1 MVYDKNRAGQFKIF
15 DKVEMKFLDQ
25 TWETND
31 FLMAHHINSY
41 EKPENPDIVC
51 LDVIESNNDY
61 VNEFFIKNLNQ
72 SGQALL
78 DFSKSLL
85 PFGSVSIKLFR
96 TKFPI

>member
-25 TWETND
+25 TWESND

-61 VNEFFIKNLNQ
+61 VNDRHHNSQTVQRKPICLSIN
-72 SGQALL
+72 SYVA
-78 DFSKSLL
+78 SL
-85 PFGSVSIKLFR
+85 
-96 TKFPI
+96 